1 MGIIYLWP
9 VPAPTALTGIVAAS
23 GGGQSNDM
31 VYRPL
36 RYEQM
41 MKAAEGLDVRARRM
55 ANGMG
60 VYTGEKMFA
69 FLVGEDIGL
78 KLAPAD
84 FEEAMRLDG
93 AEPLRTE
100 PSAEPMRE
108 YVRMPRSVL
117 DNYESFVFWVQ
128 RSANYARS
136 KCVH

>member
-1 MGIIYLWP
+1 M
-9 VPAPTALTGIVAAS
+9 
-23 GGGQSNDM
+23 
-31 VYRPL
+31 R
-36 RYEQM
+36 
-41 MKAAEGLDVRARRM
+41 AAEGLDVRARRM

-78 KLAPAD
+78 KLAPDD
-84 FEEAMRLDG
+84 FAAAMQMDG

-117 DNYESFVFWVQ
+117 DNYDNFVHWVH
-128 RSANYARS
+128 RSANYARNKS
-136 KCVH
+136 VH